1 MVDATKFQFTN
12 PAVPKAYDEYF
23 VPRLFEPWAKLVLEE
38 ARLRP
43 GEALIDIATGP
54 GTVARLAAPILGPKG
69 RIVATDIAKPMLEI
83 ARAKSA
89 LRNAAPIEYVESGAA
104 PLAAP
109 SDAFDV
115 VMCQQGL
122 QFFPDRPA
130 ALREMLRVLRKSG
143 RAYISIWAEIE
154 RNEIF
159 AAFHRALR
167 ATAPA
172 ELTQLITAPF
182 SWHDTA
188 QLKAAA
194 EKAGF
199 GSVRILTLSHPMVM
213 EQGLEQAVRSFAA
226 TPVAPG
232 VAALPAG
239 VQAAFFAKMR
249 EELARLLRDGQVVG
263 EMVSNIIVARPA

>member
-1 MVDATKFQFTN
+1 MEGVAHGDRRRIPSERRLMVDATKFHFTN

-69 RIVATDIAKPMLEI
+69 RMVATDIAKPMLEI

-143 RAYISIWAEIE
+143 RAYFPAWPGFGRTEILAPF
-154 RNEIF
+154 NL
-159 AAFHRALR
+159 ALR
-167 ATAPA
+167 ATGPA
-172 ELTQLITAPF
+172 GLPRISPPPFPGTAPRRF
-182 SWHDTA
+182 
-188 QLKAAA
+188 K
-194 EKAGF
+194 
-199 GSVRILTLSHPMVM
+199 P
-213 EQGLEQAVRSFAA
+213 
-226 TPVAPG
+226 
-232 VAALPAG
+232 
-239 VQAAFFAKMR
+239 
-249 EELARLLRDGQVVG
+249 
-263 EMVSNIIVARPA
+263 RPKR